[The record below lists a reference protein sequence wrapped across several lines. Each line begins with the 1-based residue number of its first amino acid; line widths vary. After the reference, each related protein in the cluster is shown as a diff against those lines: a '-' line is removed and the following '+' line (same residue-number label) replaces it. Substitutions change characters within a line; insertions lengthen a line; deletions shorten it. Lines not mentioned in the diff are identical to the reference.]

1 MLNLLLRL
9 VELTLEDLISETNIT
24 WGFAEYIIRERCV
37 IFSLP
42 RFLPMPWQFHP
53 RALTIEET
61 ASAIVTS
68 SMFHQNSRR
77 IGSALHDDRKK
88 LLRR

>member
-9 VELTLEDLISETNIT
+9 AELTLEDLISETNIT
-24 WGFAEYIIRERCV
+24 WGFAENIIRERCV

-42 RFLPMPWQFHP
+42 RFLPIPWQFHP

-61 ASAIVTS
+61 ASSTVY
-68 SMFHQNSRR
+68 
-77 IGSALHDDRKK
+77 
-88 LLRR
+88 